1 MTEILITDDGTATLF
16 LDEYG
21 QAMHSTSGAYEEA
34 LLKHLQPSGISE
46 KRKESLSVLDIGFG
60 LGYNILALM
69 DRLRL
74 KKNPPFLNVISLE
87 KDRSFCEYL
96 DSVKFDDYRDLNY
109 NIIRQ
114 GYREGFVKYGNT
126 NLELLFGD
134 ARETLKQITG
144 MKFDAVFQD
153 PFSPAKNPELWS
165 VEYFRV
171 LSELMEDDCVLTT
184 YSSAD
189 HVRMAMIEAGLH
201 IGKGPSVGQK
211 REGTLAARTKV
222 FTTLDDKKIWD
233 IRGNPKSEPYRDPG
247 LNLPRERIINNRL
260 DSIRSKKITGCHQAH
275 QV

>member
-34 LLKHLQPSGISE
+34 LLKHVQPSGITE
-46 KRKESLSVLDIGFG
+46 KQKESLSVLDIGFG

-69 DRLRL
+69 DMLRPE
-74 KKNPPFLNVISLE
+74 KNRPFINVLSLE
-87 KDRSFCEYL
+87 KDRGFCEYL
-96 DSVKFDDYRDLNY
+96 NSVKFDDYRDLNY
-109 NIIRQ
+109 SIIRQ
-114 GYREGFVKYGNT
+114 GYRDGSVKSENM

-134 ARETLKQITG
+134 ARETLKQITDI
-144 MKFDAVFQD
+144 KFDAVFQD
-153 PFSPAKNPELWS
+153 PFSPSKNPELWS
-165 VEYFRV
+165 VEYFQA
-171 LSELMEDDCVLTT
+171 LSELMDDDCILTT

-189 HVRMAMIEAGLH
+189 HVRMAMTEAGLH